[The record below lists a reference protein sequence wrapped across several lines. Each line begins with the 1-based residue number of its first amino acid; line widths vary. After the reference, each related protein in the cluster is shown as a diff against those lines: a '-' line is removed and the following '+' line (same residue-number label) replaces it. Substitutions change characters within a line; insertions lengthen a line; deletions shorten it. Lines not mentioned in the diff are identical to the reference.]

1 MEEKSFFVPG
11 RLELGGNH
19 TDHQGGCV
27 LGAGTNFGMSALSHP
42 NGTDAIHIVSKG
54 FGAYDLELGDT
65 EFREEERGTPVSLIR
80 GVFDAFLESGNV
92 FGGFDAEIESEIPSG
107 SGLSSSAAFAVLI
120 GKILSGLFFGDTV
133 PDEFLALAAQRAENV
148 FFGKPSG
155 LMDPLICAVGGTVFA
170 DFGDPLHP
178 FYETLSFDFSGT
190 GYQPALIQSG
200 AGHEDLTA
208 DYAQI
213 PRDMRL
219 IAGELGHEVLSEA
232 EPAEFYAVFPLL
244 RQKYGDRPAFR
255 ALHYFEETVRA
266 EEEAEALR
274 NGDFERFLALFRESA
289 ESSETYLQNIVT
301 PNEPEKRLFHAIEA
315 ARDFLGETG
324 GVRVHG
330 GGFAGTALA
339 FVPETEGVSFA
350 EAMEKAGFS
359 CLFPEIL

>member
-11 RLELGGNH
+11 RIELGGNH
-19 TDHQGGCV
+19 TDHQGGLV

-42 NGTDAIHIVSKG
+42 NGTDAIHIVSHG
-54 FGAYDLELGDT
+54 FGTYELELGDT
-65 EFREEERGTPVSLIR
+65 EPREDEKGSPLALIR

-92 FGGFDAEIESEIPSG
+92 FGGFDAEIESEIPKG
-107 SGLSSSAAFAVLI
+107 LGLSSSAAFSVLI

-133 PDEFLALAAQRAENV
+133 PDDFLALAAKRAENV

-170 DFGDPLHP
+170 DFADPFHP
-178 FYETLSFDFSGT
+178 VYEPIVFDFMST
-190 GYQPALIQSG
+190 GYKPVLIQSG
-200 AGHEDLTA
+200 AGHENFTA

-255 ALHYFEETVRA
+255 ALHYFEEIARV
-266 EEEAEALR
+266 EEEADALR
-274 NGDFERFLALFRESA
+274 SGDFARFLTLFRESA

-301 PNEPEKRLFHAIEA
+301 PNEPEKRLFHAIKA
-315 ARDFLGETG
+315 ARNFLGERG

-350 EAMEKAGFS
+350 KAMEKAGFP